1 MTKTEAL
8 RRGLIA
14 HGATPVTAAP
24 TARHQTY
31 ALDLP
36 VRRRDPS
43 DGSYVEGF
51 APYLI
56 FLGRSASLRMV
67 RAGAKHSESMVAP
80 RSLFNML
87 LIKGGYHD

>member
-14 HGATPVTAAP
+14 HGAKPVTNRAN
-24 TARHQTY
+24 RYQTY

>member
-8 RRGLIA
+8 RLGLIA
-14 HGATPVTAAP
+14 HGAKPVTNRAH
-24 TARHQTY
+24 RYQTY

>member
-8 RRGLIA
+8 AKGIVA

-36 VRRRDPS
+36 VRRRQD

-51 APYLI
+51 APYLL

-67 RAGAKHSESMVAP
+67 RAGAKHADSMVAP
-80 RSLFNML
+80 RSLFEML
-87 LIKGGYHD
+87 LTKGGYHG

>member
-8 RRGLIA
+8 AKGTVA
-14 HGATPVTAAP
+14 HGGQPVESRAT
-24 TARHQTY
+24 RYQTY

-51 APYLI
+51 APYLL

-67 RAGAKHSESMVAP
+67 RAGAKHADSMVAP
-80 RSLFNML
+80 RSLFEML
-87 LIKGGYHD
+87 LTKGGYHG